1 MRKIA
6 LKMGW
11 QVLQIVYIYCLPTDT
26 LADLCLLV
34 TIKLPGTH
42 HQIHM
47 KLIPFEYELISC
59 CIDLLNMVIIR
70 IIKII
75 KNKSQHNN
83 CDAETDSSPL

>member
-1 MRKIA
+1 M
-6 LKMGW
+6 
-11 QVLQIVYIYCLPTDT
+11 YIYYLATGT
-26 LADLCLLV
+26 LADLRLLV

-70 IIKII
+70 IIERMK
-75 KNKSQHNN
+75 KKSQHIN
-83 CDAETDSSPL
+83 CDAETDSCPS